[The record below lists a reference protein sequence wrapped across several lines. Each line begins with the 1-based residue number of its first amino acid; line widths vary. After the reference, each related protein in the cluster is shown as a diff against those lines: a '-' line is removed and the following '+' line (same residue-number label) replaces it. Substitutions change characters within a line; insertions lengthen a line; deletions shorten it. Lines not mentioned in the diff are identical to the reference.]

1 MILTRLVLTDW
12 LFGPKMVEDESE
24 EERAGADEERPHP
37 TEKDEMETEAEKD
50 GVLPGSR
57 CPSVH
62 PSSPVPL
69 RSAIAS
75 WQPGGKRVST
85 HSVTF
90 SRPQS
95 PQATSL

>member
-1 MILTRLVLTDW
+1 MTYLVLTDW

-24 EERAGADEERPHP
+24 EGSVGADEEGPHP
-37 TEKDEMETEAEKD
+37 TEKDEMEMEAEKD

-57 CPSVH
+57 CPSIH
-62 PSSPVPL
+62 PSSSVPL

-90 SRPQS
+90 SCPQS
-95 PQATSL
+95 PQVTSL

>member
-1 MILTRLVLTDW
+1 
-12 LFGPKMVEDESE
+12 MVEDESE
-24 EERAGADEERPHP
+24 EGRTEADEEGPHP
-37 TEKDEMETEAEKD
+37 TEKDEMETEAEKG

-75 WQPGGKRVST
+75 WQPGGKGVST
-85 HSVTF
+85 LSVTF
-90 SRPQS
+90 SCPQV
-95 PQATSL
+95 TSL